1 MTGARLNVTRN
12 HGPNPGPKPGWSPK
26 VENRR
31 RHPRIPVGLPVEV
44 HLSGRESPLTVELTD
59 IAAGG
64 VRLRALSSDVRIDQR
79 ANFMFVVAGRG
90 ACAAEGRV
98 TRVDASGE
106 FIVVLD
112 KTSPDFRAFVSS
124 LAI

>member
-1 MTGARLNVTRN
+1 MTGARLTVAK
-12 HGPNPGPKPGWSPK
+12 KPERAPRA
-26 VENRR
+26 ENRR
-31 RHPRIPVGLPVEV
+31 RHPRIPVGLPVEI
-44 HLSGRESPLTVELTD
+44 HLAGRDTPLTVELTD

-64 VRLRALSSDVRIDQR
+64 VRFRALSSDVKTEQR
-79 ANFMFVVAGRG
+79 ATFMFVVAGRG

-98 TRVDASGE
+98 TRVDPSGE

-124 LAI
+124 LAV

>member
-1 MTGARLNVTRN
+1 VPTGARAAATAKREQA
-12 HGPNPGPKPGWSPK
+12 HT
-26 VENRR
+26 NRR

-44 HLSGRESPLTVELTD
+44 HLSGRDAPLTVELTD

-64 VRLRALSSDVRIDQR
+64 VRFRAPSNDVKLEQR
-79 ANFMFVVAGRG
+79 ATFMFIAEGRG
-90 ACAAEGRV
+90 ACAAEGHII
-98 TRVDASGE
+98 RVDANGE

>member
-1 MTGARLNVTRN
+1 MAPSAARATAKRD
-12 HGPNPGPKPGWSPK
+12 PGH
-26 VENRR
+26 VNRR

-44 HLSGRESPLTVELTD
+44 HLAGRESPLTVELTD

-64 VRLRALSSDVRIDQR
+64 VRFRAPSNGVKLDQR
-79 ANFMFVVAGRG
+79 AKFMFIAAGRG
-90 ACAAEGRV
+90 ACAAEGHI
-98 TRVDASGE
+98 TRVDKSGD

-124 LAI
+124 LAV